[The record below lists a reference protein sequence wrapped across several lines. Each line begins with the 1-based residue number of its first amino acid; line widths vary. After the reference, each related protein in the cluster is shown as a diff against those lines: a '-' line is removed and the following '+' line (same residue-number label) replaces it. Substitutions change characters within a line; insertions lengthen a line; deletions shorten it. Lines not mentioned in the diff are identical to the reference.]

1 MSSQEVV
8 HPAEFYVHQS
18 GAKVELGK
26 MLVPDFVNSIK
37 IDVGLSGNAPQS
49 KVWIDANPNVLI
61 LGFEPLSM
69 NIKMISEAT
78 SPWPVKLDPGC
89 VGRNMFIIPVALSSK
104 TLDHKLKMK
113 ITDKDSGSSSLLDST
128 DLIQSTW
135 EYVPVFKLDNF
146 IEFIDFERFEYI
158 EHVKIDAQGMDFEVI
173 RGAKKYLDKIFFI
186 TAEMDLTYFET
197 KNNSL
202 ALRYF
207 MTLRGFWKLGKIS
220 SFLLRKIFQVQ
231 INVDDPTYI
240 NLRLLHQINKNLF
253 IYQKG

>member
-1 MSSQEVV
+1 
-8 HPAEFYVHQS
+8 
-18 GAKVELGK
+18 
-26 MLVPDFVNSIK
+26 
-37 IDVGLSGNAPQS
+37 
-49 KVWIDANPNVLI
+49 
-61 LGFEPLSM
+61 
-69 NIKMISEAT
+69 
-78 SPWPVKLDPGC
+78 
-89 VGRNMFIIPVALSSK
+89 
-104 TLDHKLKMK
+104 MK